1 MVQQPEMF
9 VGAVAPDPAC
19 LLLNLKLKI
28 VKTHRMILYLRDFD
42 VSSPSKTN
50 VFINFQFLFV
60 LCFSSAVAPVA

>member
-42 VSSPSKTN
+42 VSSPVKTQIFSIYRFC
-50 VFINFQFLFV
+50 VFV
-60 LCFSSAVAPVA
+60 FSSAVAPVA